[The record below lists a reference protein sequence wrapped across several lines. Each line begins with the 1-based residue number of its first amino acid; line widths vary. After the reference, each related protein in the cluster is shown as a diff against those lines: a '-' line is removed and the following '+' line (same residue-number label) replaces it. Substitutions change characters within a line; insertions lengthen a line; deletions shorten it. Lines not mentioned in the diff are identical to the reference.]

1 MSKLAVFFP
10 GIGYNLDKPLMYFSR
25 DLAWQ
30 LGYEE
35 KLLPYGNFPK
45 KIPGDTDRI
54 KKSIEIAYEQSR
66 EMLADVD
73 FSSYEDILFVGK
85 SIGTAV
91 AARLAS
97 ESPVSDRIRLVLY
110 TPLPET
116 FSYDFGQAVVFTG
129 TDDPWV
135 GKENS
140 PVPKLSNE
148 RSIPCHIV
156 PGANHSLEVD
166 NVHEN
171 IRQLKKIMKKTEKF
185 IGGDL

>member
-45 KIPGDTDRI
+45 KVPGDTDRI

-85 SIGTAV
+85 SIGEA
-91 AARLAS
+91 
-97 ESPVSDRIRLVLY
+97 SPVIL
-110 TPLPET
+110 
-116 FSYDFGQAVVFTG
+116 
-129 TDDPWV
+129 
-135 GKENS
+135 S
-140 PVPKLSNE
+140 PAQITL
-148 RSIPCHIV
+148 
-156 PGANHSLEVD
+156 
-166 NVHEN
+166 
-171 IRQLKKIMKKTEKF
+171 LKSMMSTKTY
-185 IGGDL
+185 GS